1 MNWFFNQWFLGSG
14 HPRLEF
20 EQSVSE
26 GELTVTVHQNQN
38 LELSPIY
45 KIPMEIA
52 IHDDNG
58 KSVHKILVDKLEEEF
73 TFPISGEVK
82 GILYDH
88 QEMLLCN
95 KNEDKTLD
103 QYIFQ
108 YYNSDRYM
116 TRSVGLKKGGK
127 ARNDRG
133 QQLILDAM
141 DDEFWGIREEA
152 VDMTN
157 KLKDNFRVKGIEKL
171 KDLAK
176 NDPKSAVRLAALEK
190 LGKLIDDWSKLES
203 NYVAIVE
210 TDSSYS
216 VITGALAG
224 IGQENPEKALELAA
238 GLESE
243 RSSTMLSGIAQIYAG
258 HGEADKYE
266 FFERILMGNVL
277 QGFDVLGAS
286 SAFTYFVSRQDPELI
301 GKSIPVY
308 EHLSEGGGYYM
319 SMFLPQNLSYLKKGI
334 GKMQSELD
342 DKIAMHE
349 ENGDALYADQARKKI
364 KDYDVVADK
373 IEEFI
378 NRLNAENGD
387 NQLMFG
393 GEEDD
398 E

>member
-1 MNWFFNQWFLGSG
+1 
-14 HPRLEF
+14 
-20 EQSVSE
+20 
-26 GELTVTVHQNQN
+26 
-38 LELSPIY
+38 
-45 KIPMEIA
+45 
-52 IHDDNG
+52 
-58 KSVHKILVDKLEEEF
+58 
-73 TFPISGEVK
+73 
-82 GILYDH
+82 
-88 QEMLLCN
+88 
-95 KNEDKTLD
+95 
-103 QYIFQ
+103 
-108 YYNSDRYM
+108 
-116 TRSVGLKKGGK
+116 
-127 ARNDRG
+127 
-133 QQLILDAM
+133 
-141 DDEFWGIREEA
+141 
-152 VDMTN
+152 
-157 KLKDNFRVKGIEKL
+157 
-171 KDLAK
+171 
-176 NDPKSAVRLAALEK
+176 
-190 LGKLIDDWSKLES
+190 
-203 NYVAIVE
+203 
-210 TDSSYS
+210 
-216 VITGALAG
+216 
-224 IGQENPEKALELAA
+224 
-238 GLESE
+238 
-243 RSSTMLSGIAQIYAG
+243 
-258 HGEADKYE
+258 
-266 FFERILMGNVL
+266 MGNVL